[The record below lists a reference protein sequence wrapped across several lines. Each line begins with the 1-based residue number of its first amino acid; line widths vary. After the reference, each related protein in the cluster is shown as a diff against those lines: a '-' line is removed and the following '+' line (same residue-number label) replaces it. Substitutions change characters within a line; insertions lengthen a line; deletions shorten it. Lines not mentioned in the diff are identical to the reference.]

1 MLFTFPSRYSS
12 TIGRQVVF
20 SLGRWS
26 SQIPTGFLVSRGTR
40 VLLRCRL
47 TFRIRGYH
55 SLWPAFPGSSAR
67 STFFRSHTAMYEKQP
82 HNPRAATR
90 AGLHNT
96 GLGSS
101 PFARHYL
108 GNHSCFLFLQVLRCF
123 SSLGSLR
130 TPMYSAHDD
139 QLAPAG
145 LPHSEISGSKP
156 V

>member
-1 MLFTFPSRYSS
+1 MLFTFPSRYWY

-40 VLLRCRL
+40 VLSRCRL

-55 SLWPAFPGSSAR
+55 SLWPAFPDGSAR
-67 STFFRSHTAMYEKQP
+67 STFNRSRAAKREKQP
-82 HNPRAATR
+82 HDPCAATL
-90 AGLHNT
+90 AGLHNA
-96 GLGSS
+96 GLGLS

-108 GNHSCFLFLQVLRCF
+108 GNHYCFLFLQVLRCF